1 MSSASASRWRWSVAA
16 VAALSVAGCAEW
28 DRQPEHAN
36 QLPPAR
42 MAPDAVVLELA
53 FVRLP
58 VADRASYDAI
68 WSQVD
73 EQHFAPELRME
84 LAANGLRA
92 GVLGQQLPTELRA
105 VLDAAAGQL
114 EERAED
120 IETNDTQTN
129 LKHRRIQCRTGKRAK
144 IVVSRTRPSMSF
156 LTLDEGRVHGSVL
169 EDAQCLLAL
178 KPYAQGDGRV
188 RLDITPEVEHG
199 ELRSGYASAGQGS
212 LMMRQGRERVI
223 LERLRTVATLSA
235 GQVLVV
241 SNTPD
246 IKGVGEHFFS
256 ETAGGRAERT
266 LVLLRVAQTQWND
279 LFVPEQFA
287 PPLATPAE

>member
-1 MSSASASRWRWSVAA
+1 MSSGTLHGGQWAA
-16 VAALSVAGCAEW
+16 VLMALALAGCAEW
-28 DRQPEHAN
+28 DRQPEQPG

-42 MAPDAVVLELA
+42 MSPDAVVLELA

-58 VADRASYDAI
+58 VADQASYDAI
-68 WSQVD
+68 WMQVD
-73 EQHFAPELRME
+73 EQHFDPVLRKE

-105 VLDAAAGQL
+105 ALDAAAGLMQ
-114 EERAED
+114 ERAED
-120 IETNDTQTN
+120 IDTNDTQAD
-129 LKHRRIQCRTGKRAK
+129 LKQRRIQCRTGKRAK

-169 EDAQCLLAL
+169 ENAQCLLAL

-188 RLDITPEVEHG
+188 RLDITPEIEHG
-199 ELRSGYASAGQGS
+199 ELRTEWVGGQQGA
-212 LMMRQGRERVI
+212 LMQRQGRERVI

-235 GQVLVV
+235 GQVLVI
-241 SNTPD
+241 SNTGD
-246 IKGVGEHFFS
+246 IKGVGEQFFS
-256 ETAGGRAERT
+256 ETAGGRGERT

>member
-1 MSSASASRWRWSVAA
+1 MHRWRWTVAA
-16 VAALSVAGCAEW
+16 VAALAAAGCAEW
-28 DRQPEHAN
+28 DKQPEQPT

-42 MAPDAVVLELA
+42 MSPDAVVLELA

-68 WSQVD
+68 WLAAD
-73 EQHFAPELRME
+73 EQHFAPELRKE

-105 VLDAAAGQL
+105 ALDAAASQL

-120 IETNDTQTN
+120 IDTNDTQTD
-129 LKHRRIQCRTGKRAK
+129 LKQRRIQCRTGKRAK
-144 IVVSRTRPSMSF
+144 IVVSRTRPSLSF
-156 LTLDEGRVHGSVL
+156 LTLDEGRVHGNVL
-169 EDAQCLLAL
+169 ENAQCLLAL

-199 ELRSGYASAGQGS
+199 ELRNTWVHGQQGS
-212 LMMRQGRERVI
+212 LMQRQGRERVI
-223 LERLRTVATLSA
+223 LERLRTMATLSA

-241 SNTPD
+241 SNTAE

-256 ETAGGRAERT
+256 ETAGGRSERT

-287 PPLATPAE
+287 APLATPVE